1 MIKLWCAVSW
11 WRSHLCLYLYF
22 QKTMIMMMDCES
34 FLLSGSRNCPRYSWK
49 RHGQPHR
56 LAAQCG
62 HDAAAYGSSRSRQED
77 WNSMLWH
84 HSWQKGNLLLKKLRH
99 DPFGYMPL
107 FSFVMFLLSV
117 FKVLTKD
124 LGGNSKCSEFTEA
137 ICQRVRDMNWKN
149 GNGQCCEFM
158 VGVWILNYII
168 VVSAHFKPKYVFKKD
183 SGV

>member
-1 MIKLWCAVSW
+1 MVLPYLSRYVLFLFV
-11 WRSHLCLYLYF
+11 RLLCLHKLNSYSHD
-22 QKTMIMMMDCES
+22 QTMVCRELVKVSPVFVFIFSENDCDS
-34 FLLSGSRNCPRYSWK
+34 FLLSGSWNCPRYSRK

-137 ICQRVRDMNWKN
+137 ICQRVRDMN
-149 GNGQCCEFM
+149 
-158 VGVWILNYII
+158 
-168 VVSAHFKPKYVFKKD
+168 
-183 SGV
+183 